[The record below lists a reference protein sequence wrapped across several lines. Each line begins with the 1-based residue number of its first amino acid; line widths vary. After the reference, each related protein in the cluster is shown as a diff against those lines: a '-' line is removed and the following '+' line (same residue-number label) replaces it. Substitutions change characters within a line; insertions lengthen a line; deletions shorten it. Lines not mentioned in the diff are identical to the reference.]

1 MRCRL
6 VLKYL
11 AYLPVSPCRR
21 GSRMLKKE
29 VSKPV
34 LCSRALVAP
43 CGAWTEPDLMPCAR
57 CKNSESVMCCS
68 SSVTAGTLA
77 KAVMQQLLRRS
88 TIARLQAKCLLSV
101 DIAMLQIQP
110 RQFCVT

>member
-1 MRCRL
+1 
-6 VLKYL
+6 
-11 AYLPVSPCRR
+11 
-21 GSRMLKKE
+21 MLKKA

-57 CKNSESVMCCS
+57 CKNSESVIRCS
-68 SSVTAGTLA
+68 SLVTAGTLA

-88 TIARLQAKCLLSV
+88 TTARLQARRLSSV
-101 DIAMLQIQP
+101 DIAMLQTQT
-110 RQFCVT
+110 RQCCVT